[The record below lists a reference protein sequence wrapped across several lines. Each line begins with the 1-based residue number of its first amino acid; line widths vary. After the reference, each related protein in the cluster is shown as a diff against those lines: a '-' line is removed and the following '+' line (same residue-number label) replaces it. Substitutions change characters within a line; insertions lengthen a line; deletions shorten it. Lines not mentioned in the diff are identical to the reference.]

1 MINRTNIKQ
10 KLTNNIRFFEFFG
23 LEVCKRFKLETMDIF
38 VPADNPCNSSV
49 SKESN
54 FEFMI
59 QEWVPPSILTNSK
72 VANTI
77 T

>member
-1 MINRTNIKQ
+1 MINGTNRKQ
-10 KLTNNIRFFEFFG
+10 KLTYNICFFENFG
-23 LEVCKRFKLETMDIF
+23 LEVCKRFKVETMDIF

-59 QEWVPPSILTNSK
+59 QEWEPPFILTNSK
-72 VANTI
+72 VADTI